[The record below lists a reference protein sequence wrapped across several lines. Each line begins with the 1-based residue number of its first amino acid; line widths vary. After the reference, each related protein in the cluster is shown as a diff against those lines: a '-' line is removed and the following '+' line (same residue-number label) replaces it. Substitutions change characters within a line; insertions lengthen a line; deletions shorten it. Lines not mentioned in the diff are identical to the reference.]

1 MLTSLFRHYRMRP
14 ESTIKQ
20 RTAYFL
26 FLLIGTRFFRFCGT
40 GVIGFTVDAG
50 ILSILTKLGHLPTIP
65 SRGLS
70 FSVAVVVTWALN
82 RRWTFCASTRPSCR
96 EFLAYI
102 ASQGVG
108 LGVNFGIFSLLIISQ
123 APLVGRPL
131 PALGLSSLFALTI
144 NYAGLRIFAFPR
156 SAAAGPDVLSHNA
169 GNDERQP
176 PKMAA
181 TGMMAGSIAK
191 GKTCGAIVNKRMLT
205 RSSRGK

>member
-1 MLTSLFRHYRMRP
+1 MRP

-102 ASQGVG
+102 ASQAVG

-131 PALGLSSLFALTI
+131 PALGLSSLFSLTI
-144 NYAGLRIFAFPR
+144 NYAGLRIFAFRVLSPSPSGKMY
-156 SAAAGPDVLSHNA
+156 SATMPEMTTAAQNGTHGHDRWIYCKGRENNAGPSLTSACSLDQVA
-169 GNDERQP
+169 GNDV
-176 PKMAA
+176 
-181 TGMMAGSIAK
+181 T
-191 GKTCGAIVNKRMLT
+191 
-205 RSSRGK
+205 